1 LEIFATFSLVARC
14 PKTFSLGVCTSSAT
28 PAVRSRVPH
37 VEAGIGAIAT
47 QANTNIL
54 YGINGLKLLKKDFSP
69 QAALETLL
77 TEDHDRETRQVII
90 IDKQGRTAAFTGEET
105 IGWKGHIIGK
115 DYVVAGNMLVGSRV
129 IEAMAQTFDGSKGK
143 LAERLMRALEAGQ
156 EAGGDKRG
164 KTSAALVVA
173 IEEQKGLGFFI
184 DLKVDRHQN
193 PIEELRRTFEVFK
206 EAFLGSFQQESSHQ

>member
-90 IDKQGRTAAFTGEET
+90 RQTG
-105 IGWKGHIIGK
+105 
-115 DYVVAGNMLVGSRV
+115 
-129 IEAMAQTFDGSKGK
+129 
-143 LAERLMRALEAGQ
+143 
-156 EAGGDKRG
+156 
-164 KTSAALVVA
+164 
-173 IEEQKGLGFFI
+173 
-184 DLKVDRHQN
+184 
-193 PIEELRRTFEVFK
+193 
-206 EAFLGSFQQESSHQ
+206 